1 MFEGKADDAQPLED
15 GMEIEKLDAEGDVTL
30 VVGGNSM
37 SPRQFLVSSKILSI
51 ASPVFAKLFGP
62 HFLEGSQ
69 MAKHGSVTIHL
80 DEDDA
85 KGMGIVLGILH
96 HQETPEIEKLSAKE
110 IATVAICCDKYDCA
124 RVIRPWIAPWIA
136 NPSRF
141 FGPLGLFVSAKQ
153 YGLALLAAHLLRASD
168 EFSQMTRRA
177 QLECK
182 LGSLDAWDDE
192 EILALLPRS
201 IRRDLTKA
209 IGDLLN
215 LMHHELQSMD
225 LVLRGTK
232 PVWKGTTMCPSCSKA
247 VVTDLERCPYCN
259 RKRKL
264 CTEEHRLAEYV
275 SMLRKKGLWPSITPF
290 QTFSVKPLANSIKSL
305 GTNIT
310 PSCEEGRGCPVV
322 SALKG
327 LEERIDGIIG
337 NVKGLSLYPLSG

>member
-1 MFEGKADDAQPLED
+1 MFEGKADNAQPLED
-15 GMEIEKLDAEGDVTL
+15 GTEIEKLDAEGDVTL

-96 HQETPEIEKLSAKE
+96 HQETPEIEELSAKE

-168 EFSQMTRRA
+168 EFSQIARMA

-182 LGSLDAWDDE
+182 LGSFDVWDEE
-192 EILALLPRS
+192 EILTLLPRS
-201 IRRDLTKA
+201 
-209 IGDLLN
+209 
-215 LMHHELQSMD
+215 
-225 LVLRGTK
+225 LR
-232 PVWKGTTMCPSCSKA
+232 C
-247 VVTDLERCPYCN
+247 
-259 RKRKL
+259 KL
-264 CTEEHRLAEYV
+264 DRLHF
-275 SMLRKKGLWPSITPF
+275 P
-290 QTFSVKPLANSIKSL
+290 
-305 GTNIT
+305 
-310 PSCEEGRGCPVV
+310 C
-322 SALKG
+322 
-327 LEERIDGIIG
+327 
-337 NVKGLSLYPLSG
+337 

>member
-1 MFEGKADDAQPLED
+1 MSKGEPDNAQPLED
-15 GMEIEKLDAEGDVTL
+15 GTEIEKLDAEGDVTL
-30 VVGGNSM
+30 VVGGNTM
-37 SPRQFLVSSKILSI
+37 SPRQFLVSSKVLSL

-69 MAKHGSVTIHL
+69 MAKHGNVTIYL

-85 KGMGIVLGILH
+85 KGMGIILGILH
-96 HQETPEIEKLSAKE
+96 HQETPEIGKLSAKE
-110 IATVAICCDKYDCA
+110 VATVAICCDKYDCA
-124 RVIRPWIAPWIA
+124 RVIRPWIANWF
-136 NPSRF
+136 RCFGF
-141 FGPLGLFVSAKQ
+141 FASAKE
-153 YGLALLAAHLLRASD
+153 YGFALLAANLLRASD
-168 EFSQMTRRA
+168 EFSQIARRA

-247 VVTDLERCPYCN
+247 VVPDLERCPYCN